1 LESERTREA
10 QGKRGVIHESNAE
23 VKLFEFPVAR
33 QSLRFMGLHMC
44 VRKRGRQWRRKRR
57 AACESMQIPVLGIAI
72 LPLPLNG

>member
-1 LESERTREA
+1 ME
-10 QGKRGVIHESNAE
+10 GVIHESNAE

-44 VRKRGRQWRRKRR
+44 VRRRGHQWRRKRR
-57 AACESMQIPVLGIAI
+57 PACESMQIPVLGIGI